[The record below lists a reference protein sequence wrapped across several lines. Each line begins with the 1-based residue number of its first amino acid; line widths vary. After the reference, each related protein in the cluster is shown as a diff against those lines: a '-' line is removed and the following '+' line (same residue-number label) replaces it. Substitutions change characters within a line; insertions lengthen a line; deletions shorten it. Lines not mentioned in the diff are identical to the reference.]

1 MLFRLKAVCFGTNL
15 KAMWKNG
22 NIVLDNNLYAKR
34 MFKVQ
39 MDETIATLLMLN
51 ERQVH
56 DKLQQFILK
65 KPAACKIY

>member
-1 MLFRLKAVCFGTNL
+1 
-15 KAMWKNG
+15 MWKNG
-22 NIVLDNNLYAKR
+22 NIALDNNLYAKR